1 MHKTPIVS
9 LIFTFLFSLFFTWAL
24 HVIFSGQTVDSHVV
38 FLVTARHLFHQGG
51 IFAQSTNDV
60 GVEGGTVKV
69 TGLVFFQE
77 RQRSLKGAHNKV
89 FAVEAVAQLQI
100 SFVLGRPSI
109 DEELEKSIFNGGHIF
124 GMHSFFARHLD
135 LALKVA
141 GHGGRGASGGGDQD
155 GRCRHHNAMRVKP
168 FIAEMRVKNEVKIKM
183 GKGIERERGIE

>member
-1 MHKTPIVS
+1 M
-9 LIFTFLFSLFFTWAL
+9 
-24 HVIFSGQTVDSHVV
+24 

-100 SFVLGRPSI
+100 SFVLGRPSK

-141 GHGGRGASGGGDQD
+141 GHGGRGASGGGQD

-168 FIAEMRVKNEVKIKM
+168 FIAETRVKNEVKIKM

>member
-1 MHKTPIVS
+1 MQIGNARNY
-9 LIFTFLFSLFFTWAL
+9 IFILLVTRACALTLASL
-24 HVIFSGQTVDSHVV
+24 HVIFSGQTVDSHVM

-100 SFVLGRPSI
+100 SFVLGRPSK

-168 FIAEMRVKNEVKIKM
+168 FIAENAHEK
-183 GKGIERERGIE
+183 RG

>member
-1 MHKTPIVS
+1 MRNYIFILLVTRACALTLVS
-9 LIFTFLFSLFFTWAL
+9 L
-24 HVIFSGQTVDSHVV
+24 HVIFSGQTVDSHVM

-100 SFVLGRPSI
+100 SFVLGRPSK

-141 GHGGRGASGGGDQD
+141 GHGGRGASGGGQD

-168 FIAEMRVKNEVKIKM
+168 FIAENARETRLKSKWAE
-183 GKGIERERGIE
+183 GRERGVVRGIE

>member
-1 MHKTPIVS
+1 
-9 LIFTFLFSLFFTWAL
+9 
-24 HVIFSGQTVDSHVV
+24 
-38 FLVTARHLFHQGG
+38 
-51 IFAQSTNDV
+51 
-60 GVEGGTVKV
+60 VKV

-77 RQRSLKGAHNKV
+77 RQRSLKGAHNEV

-100 SFVLGRPSI
+100 SFVLGRPSK

-141 GHGGRGASGGGDQD
+141 GHGGRDASGGGQG

-168 FIAEMRVKNEVKIKM
+168 FIAENARETRLKSKW
-183 GKGIERERGIE
+183 GKGE

>member
-1 MHKTPIVS
+1 M
-9 LIFTFLFSLFFTWAL
+9 
-24 HVIFSGQTVDSHVV
+24 

-100 SFVLGRPSI
+100 SFVLGRPSK

-168 FIAEMRVKNEVKIKM
+168 FIAENAHEK
-183 GKGIERERGIE
+183 RG

>member
-1 MHKTPIVS
+1 M
-9 LIFTFLFSLFFTWAL
+9 
-24 HVIFSGQTVDSHVV
+24 

-141 GHGGRGASGGGDQD
+141 GHGGRGASGGGQD

-183 GKGIERERGIE
+183 GKGIEREHLHLHYAWANDPSLRALASAIGYAANNRLT